1 MIGRGFQ
8 ALLNL
13 LTTLGPALLLL
24 FGGYL
29 VLTGRTP
36 VGTVVSVATML
47 AGRLAGSVGNANT
60 HVNVTGSLALFQ
72 RIFQYLDMPAEV
84 EQRPNAVELLRV
96 RGSIA
101 FEGVSFA
108 YPQSR
113 RPAASSIRSLPTSR
127 RCPPDLIP

>member
-1 MIGRGFQ
+1 M
-8 ALLNL
+8 
-13 LTTLGPALLLL
+13 
-24 FGGYL
+24 
-29 VLTGRTP
+29 
-36 VGTVVSVATML
+36 
-47 AGRLAGSVGNANT
+47 
-60 HVNVTGSLALFQ
+60 TGSLALFQ

-84 EQRPNAVELLRV
+84 EQRPNAVELPRV

-127 RCPPDLIP
+127 RCPPDRLHDLPAQLEVFLDAVDHALRVRRQPFRGCLPRGEEGAQCADLGPNVIDLVGPDKGHHCA

>member
-36 VGTVVSVATML
+36 VGTVVSVATIL
-47 AGRLAGSVGNANT
+47 AGRLAGSVGN
-60 HVNVTGSLALFQ
+60 
-72 RIFQYLDMPAEV
+72 P
-84 EQRPNAVELLRV
+84 
-96 RGSIA
+96 
-101 FEGVSFA
+101 
-108 YPQSR
+108 
-113 RPAASSIRSLPTSR
+113 PTRTST
-127 RCPPDLIP
+127 